1 MCKTILMEE
10 ILPSRRQTVV
20 DRLRRRIELYRRH
33 QEDCSPRYNQTS
45 HGLYEQQRHETLL
58 LKQRFLEA
66 KAKKVRKNDH
76 KSVKDTTCGERNL
89 LVGTKLTKRPAEV
102 LGSPVTADGLSD
114 DLRHSNKI
122 ARSSYPDQNAIKT
135 GNCDKDAQQQQQ
147 SQQQQQQQALPSF
160 SVQIVQQF
168 TSSNVSHA
176 QHSQT
181 IQTNVTV
188 KALNGAVKT
197 SGSPLATAT
206 SSVSTGSPAVSGN
219 NSISVGT
226 NVECKQ
232 EKDITGQ
239 CCNHT
244 INDDMPN
251 LDPTNDGP
259 SRVERFSDTFSGL
272 NFPDDSGDDVFH
284 PDILK
289 ELIDDVFTNPS
300 DILMFEDSVGSV
312 KDNEGDKDT
321 LTSTMMDMGKLVG
334 SPSTSQHFSA
344 AQIPTGQSPHSSS
357 SIFDLGATVANNLN
371 SPGVSTTVFPNSNNL
386 SGLGLDFKLT
396 EPSPAA
402 LTLKQMAEQHQNM
415 QQKQQQ
421 QPQSQQ
427 QQQQQQPS
435 QQQQTQPQQQQ
446 TQHHHQQPS
455 QQQNISLGLG
465 SPHSR
470 SPFGSDSF
478 SDALTSI
485 RSNFL
490 NSTSNNLNQV
500 QKAGM
505 FQSMGF
511 NRQQGFPN
519 TMIRPNNGMIFKQ
532 ENFSSN
538 ASVEDAHKRQ
548 TLQQINEQKL
558 RPNYCSGT
566 NLEQK
571 PQLGLGGT
579 VTYGAT
585 RPLSHFT
592 EPTGQNQR
600 QSPGFLRA
608 QGPRITPPPSL
619 QYGASGVPRPA
630 SSSIHLSQTQ
640 QIQIN
645 QNNQHLQVSQE
656 QQLRLD
662 GSKQGATSSNQQQ
675 SGIFVNYP
683 PNSNS
688 VANFHMSQIQ
698 KVNFGPTQY
707 NTENNHQQP
716 ISQASPVR
724 FVPQQRPPPPDY
736 ARHAGTGIAISV
748 QQQQHL
754 VRDNIRGLTVASQN
768 QRIMQTT
775 ELSRRGLNRS
785 YQDGLQNQI
794 SLHQNAAPPHYTQ
807 QDASP
812 NIITNKPIY
821 TNAISKHQRPPN
833 VNVGPE
839 GLNISQRPPTLGT
852 EWRQNF
858 TSQHPS
864 VGRAQTLRLPYGR
877 PSGPQQTNYTS
888 NLATSIENYVVNQ
901 PSIRMSGGSI
911 RSQRPSPV
919 THHQTQVVPPSSH
932 LAASNSGRG
941 YASQMSSPSIMTSTN
956 QLYDTVQV
964 PATTAASASE
974 NTQFSL
980 DFLDH
985 LDCTASDLFNL
996 EQAIQDTDS
1005 PFPLLDDM
1013 GLLGK

>member
-1 MCKTILMEE
+1 MEE

-33 QEDCSPRYNQTS
+33 QEDCSPRYNQTAL
-45 HGLYEQQRHETLL
+45 GLYEQQRHETLL
-58 LKQRFLEA
+58 LKQRYLES

-76 KSVKDTTCGERNL
+76 KTVKDTTCGDRNL
-89 LVGTKLTKRPAEV
+89 LVGPKLAKRPAEI

-114 DLRHSNKI
+114 DLRHSSKL
-122 ARSSYPDQNAIKT
+122 ARNSYPDQNTIKS
-135 GNCDKDAQQQQQ
+135 GNCDKESQQPSLQQQQQSQSQQ
-147 SQQQQQQQALPSF
+147 SQQQQQPLPSF

-188 KALNGAVKT
+188 KALNGSVKT

-219 NSISVGT
+219 SSISVGT

-259 SRVERFSDTFSGL
+259 SRVERFSDTFSNL

-289 ELIDDVFTNPS
+289 DLIEDVFTNPS
-300 DILMFEDSVGSV
+300 DLLMFEDSVSSV

-334 SPSTSQHFSA
+334 SPSTSQHFTA

-371 SPGVSTTVFPNSNNL
+371 SQSVSTTVFPNSNNL

-427 QQQQQQPS
+427 QQQQQSQPQQT
-435 QQQQTQPQQQQ
+435 QQQQSQHHQPQS
-446 TQHHHQQPS
+446 S
-455 QQQNISLGLG
+455 QQQNISLGMG

-490 NSTSNNLNQV
+490 NNTSNNLNQV

-505 FQSMGF
+505 FPTMSY
-511 NRQQGFPN
+511 NRQQGFQN
-519 TMIRPNNGMIFKQ
+519 SMVRPNNGMIFKQ

-538 ASVEDAHKRQ
+538 TSVDEVHKRQ
-548 TLQQINEQKL
+548 TLQQQINEQKL
-558 RPNYCSGT
+558 RPNYCGSA

-571 PQLGLGGT
+571 PQLGLGGA
-579 VTYGAT
+579 VTYGTT

-608 QGPRITPPPSL
+608 QGPRITPPPTL
-619 QYGASGVPRPA
+619 QYSSSGVPRP
-630 SSSIHLSQTQ
+630 SSASIHLSQTQ

-645 QNNQHLQVSQE
+645 QNTQHLQVSQE

-662 GSKQGATSSNQQQ
+662 GSKQGTTTTNQQQ
-675 SGIFVNYP
+675 SGLFVNYP

-698 KVNFGPTQY
+698 KVNFGAAQY
-707 NTENNHQQP
+707 SAENNHQT
-716 ISQASPVR
+716 SPVR

-736 ARHAGTGIAISV
+736 ARHAGTGLAISV
-748 QQQQHL
+748 QQQQQHL

-768 QRIMQTT
+768 QRIMQTA

-785 YQDGLQNQI
+785 YQDGIQSQI
-794 SLHQNAAPPHYTQ
+794 SLQQNAAPPHYSQ
-807 QDASP
+807 QDAGP
-812 NIITNKPIY
+812 NAVTNKPIY
-821 TNAISKHQRPPN
+821 TNALSKHQRPPN

-839 GLNISQRPPTLGT
+839 GLNISQRPPSLGT

-858 TSQHPS
+858 TPQHPG

-877 PSGPQQTNYTS
+877 PPAPQQTNYNNS
-888 NLATSIENYVVNQ
+888 NMATSLENYVANQ
-901 PSIRMSGGSI
+901 SSIRMTGGAI

-919 THHQTQVVPPSSH
+919 THHQTQVVPPSTH
-932 LAASNSGRG
+932 LAVSNSGRG
-941 YASQMSSPSIMTSTN
+941 YANQMSSPSIMTSTN

-964 PATTAASASE
+964 PTTTAASTSE
-974 NTQFSL
+974 NAQFSL

-985 LDCTASDLFNL
+985 LDCTASDLLSL
-996 EQAIQDTDS
+996 EQVIQDTGS
-1005 PFPLLDDM
+1005 PFPLLEDM